1 MPLTDRVAIIT
12 GGTGALGQ
20 AVVPAFLAAG
30 ATVVVPYRREAA
42 FTALQQQSGDLAH
55 RLHGHAA
62 DVTDPAAVA
71 GLVTTVLAQHGRI
84 DILLNLAGGY
94 EAGAFLETDLDQ
106 WERLA
111 RLNVQSVLVCT
122 RAVLPHLV
130 AQGSG
135 RIVTVG
141 ARAALEPAS
150 GSSAYAA
157 AKAAVVTL
165 TRAIAREIRTT
176 GVTINCIAPSTIDT
190 PANRQAMPKADPSR
204 WVRPQQIASLLVYLC
219 SDPASAI
226 NGAVIPVYGQL

>member
-42 FTALQQQSGDLAH
+42 FTALQQQRGDLAH

-71 GLVTTVLAQHGRI
+71 GFVTTVLAQHGRI

-94 EAGAFLETDLDQ
+94 EGGAFLETDLDQ